1 MRLVRSAALILLV
14 SAAAAKADPPR
25 LVLELNGADPV
36 EGGCRISLLV
46 ENATGTDIAALG
58 IEAVLF
64 DRAGKVVRLL
74 TLDLQEA
81 PQGRPRLRQF
91 DLPGQDCAGLGRL
104 LVNAVP
110 TCTAPGL
117 DPDACLRAL
126 APRSRVDGIEVLG

>member
-1 MRLVRSAALILLV
+1 MRLLPAALVALLC
-14 SAAAAKADPPR
+14 ATPALAEGPR

-46 ENATGTDIAALG
+46 ENATGADIAALS

-64 DRAGKVVRLL
+64 DRAGKVARLL

-91 DLPGQDCAGLGRL
+91 DLPGRDCAALGRL
-104 LVNAVP
+104 LVNAVS
-110 TCTAPGL
+110 TCTGDGL
-117 DPDACLRAL
+117 DPAACLRAL

>member
-1 MRLVRSAALILLV
+1 MRLLPVCLIALLSAPPALAE
-14 SAAAAKADPPR
+14 SPQ

-36 EGGCRISLLV
+36 DGGCRISLLV
-46 ENATGTDIAALG
+46 ENATGADITALG

-64 DRAGKVVRLL
+64 DRAGKVARLL
-74 TLDLQEA
+74 TLDLQDA

-91 DLPGQDCAGLGRL
+91 DLPGQDCAALGRL

-110 TCTAPGL
+110 TCTGAGL
-117 DPDACLRAL
+117 DPAGCLRAL